1 MASPLGKDPIST
13 LWTSGA
19 GKFVTKQLGLP
30 QPPALYRYKP
40 GKPLLPGP
48 VLIGGSGANG
58 GGKLVEPLL
67 HILRDDYELIT
78 LNRGARGADK
88 LGALVFDATE
98 ITDPDGLVSLYQFF
112 NANLRSLGK
121 SGRVVVIGTTPEEAG
136 SPVAQAVQRGL
147 EGFTRSV
154 AKELLAGS
162 TAQLV
167 YLAPGASTGL
177 TALESTVRFLLSGK
191 SAYVDAQVIRVG
203 SADAKAPESWAKP
216 LADRVAVVTGAARGI
231 GAAIAEVFVRDG
243 AKVIVVDVPQA
254 ADALAETAKRLG
266 GIAVAADVTSP
277 EAATALAEASKEFGG
292 IDVLVNNAGITR
304 DKLLVNMDAAKW
316 GAVIAVNLKAPLQL
330 ANALFESG
338 TLKDGGA
345 VVDVA
350 SIAGIAGNRGQTN
363 YALTKAGVIG
373 LVDAYKSVYAQRGIT
388 INAVAPGFIETP
400 MTGAIPLI
408 NREVGRRLNS
418 LLQGGLPVDV
428 AETIA
433 YFAASSS
440 SSVTGNVVRV
450 CGQMTLGA

>member
-1 MASPLGKDPIST
+1 MASPLGKDPISA

-30 QPPALYRYKP
+30 QPPELYRYKP
-40 GKPLLPGP
+40 GKPLLLGP
-48 VLIGGSGANG
+48 VLIGGSGPDGA
-58 GGKLVEPLL
+58 GKLVEPLH
-67 HILRDDYELIT
+67 HILGEDYDLVT

-98 ITDPDGLVSLYQFF
+98 IADPDGLFSLYQFF
-112 NANLRSLGK
+112 NANIRSLGR

-147 EGFTRSV
+147 EGFTRSL
-154 AKELLAGS
+154 AKELLGGS
-162 TAQLV
+162 TVQLV
-167 YLAPGASTGL
+167 YLSPNASTGL
-177 TALESTVRFLLSGK
+177 SGLESTVRFLLSGK

-203 SADAKAPESWAKP
+203 GADAKAPADWKQP

-231 GAAIAEVFVRDG
+231 GAAIAETFVRDG

-254 ADALAETAKRLG
+254 GEALEATAKRLG
-266 GIAVAADVTSP
+266 AVAVAADVTSP
-277 EAATALAEASKEFGG
+277 DTVSALAEASKEFGG
-292 IDVLVNNAGITR
+292 VDVLVNNAGITR
-304 DKLLVNMDAAKW
+304 DKLLANMDAAKW
-316 GAVIAVNLKAPLQL
+316 GAVISVNLKAPLQL
-330 ANALFESG
+330 ANGLFENG

-350 SIAGIAGNRGQTN
+350 SMAGIAGNRGQTN

-373 LVDAYKSVYAQRGIT
+373 LVNAYAPIYAQRNIT
-388 INAVAPGFIETP
+388 INAVAPGYIHTP
-400 MTGAIPLI
+400 MTDAVPLLT
-408 NREVGRRLNS
+408 REVGRRLNS

-450 CGQMTLGA
+450 CGQMSLGA

>member
-19 GKFVTKQLGLP
+19 GQFVTKRFGLP

-48 VLIGGSGANG
+48 VLVGGSGPDGA
-58 GGKLVEPLL
+58 GKLVEPLR
-67 HILRDDYELIT
+67 HILSDDYELIT
-78 LNRGARGADK
+78 LNKGARGADK

-98 ITDPDGLVSLYQFF
+98 ITDPDGLVSLYKFF
-112 NANLRSLGK
+112 NTNLRGLGK
-121 SGRVVVIGTTPEEAG
+121 SGRVVVIGSTPEEAG

-154 AKELLAGS
+154 AKELLGGS

-167 YLAPGASTGL
+167 YLSPEASTGL
-177 TALESTVRFLLSGK
+177 SGLESTVRFLLSGK
-191 SAYVDAQVIRVG
+191 SAYVDAQVLRVG
-203 SADAKAPESWAKP
+203 AADAKAPENWDKP

-254 ADALAETAKRLG
+254 GEALAETAKRLG

-277 EAATALAEASKEFGG
+277 EAAKALAEAAKEFGG

-316 GAVIAVNLKAPLQL
+316 GSVIAVNLKAPLQL
-330 ANALFESG
+330 ANDLFESG

-345 VVDVA
+345 VVDVS

-373 LVDAYKSVYAQRGIT
+373 LVDAYKSVYAKRGVT

-400 MTGAIPLI
+400 MTGAIPLL

-418 LLQGGLPVDV
+418 LLQGGLPIDV
-428 AETIA
+428 AEAIA
-433 YFAASSS
+433 YFASASS
-440 SSVTGNVVRV
+440 SSVTGNVIRV